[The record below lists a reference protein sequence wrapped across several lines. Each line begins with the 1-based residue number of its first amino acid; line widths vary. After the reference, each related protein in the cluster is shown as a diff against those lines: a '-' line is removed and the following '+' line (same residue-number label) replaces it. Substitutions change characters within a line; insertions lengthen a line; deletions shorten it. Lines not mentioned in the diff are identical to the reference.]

1 MHIQNSKLIVIV
13 ICVLILL
20 LFVVFQDILV
30 VPMKGYLNQRSF
42 QLPQGYSIE
51 LREINDS
58 VQQQPCNCDQQNKS
72 ELNAIRVLPSSS
84 GNFKS
89 NFKSNQKIIPYIF
102 SKSLLSSFI

>member
-1 MHIQNSKLIVIV
+1 MNIQTTKLIVIV
-13 ICVLILL
+13 TCVLILL
-20 LFVVFQDILV
+20 LFVFQDILV

-72 ELNAIRVLPSSS
+72 ELNAIRVLPPSS
-84 GNFKS
+84 GNYKYNIKS
-89 NFKSNQKIIPYIF
+89 YQKIIPCIF
-102 SKSLLSSFI
+102 FKSLLSSFI

>member
-20 LFVVFQDILV
+20 LFAVFQDILV

-58 VQQQPCNCDQQNKS
+58 VQPCNCDQKNKS
-72 ELNAIRVLPSSS
+72 ELN
-84 GNFKS
+84 
-89 NFKSNQKIIPYIF
+89 IIYPCN
-102 SKSLLSSFI
+102 SL